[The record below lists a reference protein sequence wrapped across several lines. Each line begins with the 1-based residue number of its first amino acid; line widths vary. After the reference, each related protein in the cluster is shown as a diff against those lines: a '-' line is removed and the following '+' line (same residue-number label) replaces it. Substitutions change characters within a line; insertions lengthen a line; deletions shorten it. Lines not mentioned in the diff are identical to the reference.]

1 MKLLKKAFEFI
12 KNEDI
17 DWLKVDL
24 KGDMIIETGLSPTT
38 AMEAKNSGT
47 ALNEEYVLGR
57 IEDQPGGPAD
67 EVSRVHQEGLAHEVL
82 CLSGIRTPSER
93 LPTQAG

>member
-24 KGDMIIETGLSPTT
+24 KGDVTIETGQSPTT
-38 AMEAKNSGT
+38 AMEAK
-47 ALNEEYVLGR
+47 
-57 IEDQPGGPAD
+57 
-67 EVSRVHQEGLAHEVL
+67 AHHNN
-82 CLSGIRTPSER
+82 R
-93 LPTQAG
+93 